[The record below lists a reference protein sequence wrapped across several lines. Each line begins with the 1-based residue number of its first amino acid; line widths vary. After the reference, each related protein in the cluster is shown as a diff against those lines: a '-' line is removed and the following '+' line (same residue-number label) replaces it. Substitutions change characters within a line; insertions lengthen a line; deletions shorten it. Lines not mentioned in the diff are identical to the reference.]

1 MREMV
6 PFGSICTMSGRNA
19 DYTHT
24 TDFVDENEGIIV
36 LTPENIQNNSIS
48 YDNVVYLS
56 QDAYRKSNTG
66 TVHEGDILLCK
77 YARKSS
83 PYRSVLVKNLP
94 SDVTVI
100 VNSSIIIISDIK
112 CIPEYLQAII
122 SSHHFQNDLSAISVG
137 NLNAIKMT
145 AVAKLMI
152 PLLSVEREKDIG
164 SKMVQLGNKHNEL
177 IDLLQRELDS
187 RVKIYNQLVDE
198 LLWGET

>member
-6 PFGSICTMSGRNA
+6 PLGNICTMSGRNA

-36 LTPENIQNNSIS
+36 LTPENIKNNSIC

-94 SDVTVI
+94 ADVTVI
-100 VNSSIIIISDIK
+100 VNSSIIIIRDIM
-112 CIPEYLQAII
+112 CNPEYLQAII
-122 SSHHFQNDLSAISVG
+122 SSYHFQNDLSAISVG

-145 AVAKLMI
+145 TVAKLKI
-152 PLLSVEREKDIG
+152 PLPSAEKEKDIG
-164 SKMVQLGNKHNEL
+164 SKMIMLGNKHNEL
-177 IDLLQRELDS
+177 MDLLQRELAI
-187 RVKIYNQLVDE
+187 REKIYNQLVDE